1 MNINKFI
8 VILIALLPFGAKAFQ
23 KNNLVAIQTDKAVYV
38 SGETI
43 RFKCTRIEAE
53 TNDNPVLYVDLCG
66 EGYMLENGLYQST
79 NSHWQGEIAIPDSVQ
94 TGVYMLRCYYGN
106 QHGQLSIGALLLPVV
121 NRFAKNEVNNQAKSN
136 NKAKVFNPVAI
147 DTNNTSNLLKL
158 QSSATNFA
166 PNSMVKI
173 NIQSSDQKWHGGLA
187 ISVFKIDTG
196 LISYQSK
203 ANVENIYTPHPDIH
217 IYNNLSLSG
226 RITDKQNNKPVNQ
239 QMVLLSIPDSIAN
252 ITYAYTDENG
262 VFSFQIK
269 DQYNDQN
276 IIVQSFDK
284 KNEFNIS
291 LFPMFLLP
299 PQIIPFFVG
308 DDFMN
313 SEETKLAVLRTTL
326 HKAYAG
332 EAQLKPS
339 PQKQSTPFYG
349 LTDRRI
355 YPEIYID
362 LDDFNEIAW
371 EILPTIKYRTGRDST
386 YLRVWD
392 PEKKIFYNQP
402 SILVDGVP
410 IFDPATLNVLNSK
423 KIKWVEIQAQTRCYG
438 DIFIDGLVAI
448 QTHKGDFSEIEL
460 PQNAIK
466 SNIRS
471 YSFPYE
477 TGTENKPFFRD
488 VLHWDPYMQ
497 LNEEIT
503 TIQFEASAEKGK
515 YLAVVKGFDE
525 QGNLHKAFFS
535 FTIQ

>member
-8 VILIALLPFGAKAFQ
+8 VLLIALLPFGAIAFQ
-23 KNNLVAIQTDKAVYV
+23 KPNSVAIQTDKTVYV
-38 SGETI
+38 SGETV
-43 RFKCTRIEAE
+43 RFKCTRIQTE
-53 TNDNPVLYVDLCG
+53 TKDNPVLYVDLCG
-66 EGYMLENGLYQST
+66 EGYMLENCLYQSA
-79 NSHWQGEIAIPDSVQ
+79 NNHWQGEIAIPDSVQ
-94 TGVYMLRCYYGN
+94 TGVYLLRCYYGN

-121 NRFAKNEVNNQAKSN
+121 NRFGNNEVNNQRKSN
-136 NKAKVFNPVAI
+136 NKAQVFNPFAI
-147 DTNNTSNLLKL
+147 DTSNTGSILKL
-158 QSSATNFA
+158 QSSTTHFA
-166 PNSMVKI
+166 PNSTVKI
-173 NIQSSDQKWHGGLA
+173 DIESPYKKWHGGLA
-187 ISVFKIDTG
+187 MSVFKIDTG
-196 LISYQSK
+196 LISNQSK
-203 ANVENIYTPHPDIH
+203 ANIENMYTPHPDIQ

-226 RITDKQNNKPVNQ
+226 RITDKRNNKPVNK
-239 QMVLLSIPDSIAN
+239 QMVLLSIPDSVAN

-276 IIVQSFDK
+276 IIVQSIDK

-299 PQIIPFFVG
+299 PQKIPYYVS

-332 EAQLKPS
+332 EAQIKHAPR
-339 PQKQSTPFYG
+339 KQTTPFYG

-371 EILPTIKYRTGRDST
+371 EILPTLKYRISRDST
-386 YLRVWD
+386 YLRIWD

-410 IFDPATLNVLNSK
+410 VFDPATLNILNSK
-423 KIKWVEIQAQTRCYG
+423 KIKWIEIQAQTRCYG